1 MVAHGTRR
9 GQPVESGAAAT
20 DPVRMHRT
28 RLSPNWFLAW
38 FLAASAAAQGG
49 TAPAPLTHSFTGT
62 VTGMA
67 ADGKEPVRLTLW
79 LHDYNRSAATIVSDV
94 RAGEGGSFA
103 FRGVPWLRAHDW
115 GFAFFVLI
123 ARQGDRCA
131 VSYLRGDDAARA
143 PLSVALAPTIT
154 LRGTVRDDGGKP
166 IAGAMVALAG
176 LMRGEGDQRS
186 YCFFAETPP
195 QWQMHSGVDGAFA
208 IAGVP
213 SSWSGCVSVLHERWE
228 ARRIDQPADQP
239 YDFALTPGA
248 VLAGRVLD
256 AGSRPCV
263 RMRVCAQGIH
273 SSAWRTAFTDDQGCY
288 RLGSLPPD
296 AFNVWIDCE
305 DRTCA
310 ALASVGARAGEE
322 TKCEDLIA
330 IEGGF
335 LVGAVIDD
343 ATGKPVQPGTTGDVA
358 IYGPS
363 RPRTGGGC
371 DCSPVQADGTFEIR
385 VAPGSNHIYLRAGD
399 GWEAVGAG
407 ALDVDVAAGGRTK
420 VEFRVRRP
428 AGK

>member
-1 MVAHGTRR
+1 
-9 GQPVESGAAAT
+9 
-20 DPVRMHRT
+20 MHRT
-28 RLSPNWFLAW
+28 RLLPNWFLGW
-38 FLAASAAAQGG
+38 SLAASVAAQGAA
-49 TAPAPLTHSFTGT
+49 APAPFTHSFSGT

-67 ADGKEPVRLTLW
+67 ADSKEPVRLALW
-79 LHDYNRSAATIVSDV
+79 LHDYKRSAATIVSDV

-103 FRGVPWLRAHDW
+103 FTGVPWLRAHEW

-131 VSYLRGDDAARA
+131 LSYLRGDDAARA
-143 PLSVALAPTIT
+143 PLSVALAPTVT
-154 LRGTVRDDGGKP
+154 LRGKVRDDGGKP
-166 IAGAMVALAG
+166 IAGATVALAG

-195 QWQMHSGVDGAFA
+195 QWQTRSGADGAFA

-213 SSWSGCVSVLHERWE
+213 SGWACSVRALHERWVE
-228 ARRIDQPADQP
+228 CRIDHAVNDRAIDDT

-248 VLAGRVLD
+248 VLVGRVLD
-256 AGSRPCV
+256 AVSRPCV
-263 RMRVCAQGIH
+263 RTRVCAQGIH

-310 ALASVGARAGEE
+310 ALASVAARAGEE
-322 TKCEDLIA
+322 TKCDDLIA

-335 LVGAVIDD
+335 LVGTVIDD
-343 ATGKPVQPGTTGDVA
+343 ATGKPVQPGASGDVA

-363 RPRTGGGC
+363 RPRSGAGC
-371 DCSPVQADGTFEIR
+371 DCSPVRADGTFKIR
-385 VAPGSNHIYLRAGD
+385 VAPGSNYIYLRADEGWD
-399 GWEAVGAG
+399 GPGNEFT
-407 ALDVDVAAGGRTK
+407 VDVEAGRETK
-420 VEFRVRRP
+420 VEFHVRRH
-428 AGK
+428 AAK